1 MYGMF
6 ADLNSSQRDVL
17 KNALAIYRKIIESD
31 NKIDESLKND
41 VINTISD
48 MELDLMWD
56 DIF

>member
-6 ADLNSSQRDVL
+6 ADFNSSQRDVL

>member
-1 MYGMF
+1 MHGMF
-6 ADLNSSQRDVL
+6 ADFNSSQRDVL

-31 NKIDESLKND
+31 NKND